1 MAPFLRAGTSNVSR
15 RPRLAWA
22 QSRTFERCAPATP
35 QHDPPR
41 ALAPPRRAHCP
52 CTAHISALDRIH
64 GRTVWGGCTGGGLA
78 CGSLAIHTHHKIP
91 HNSVVHFCLLCAHV
105 STLGR
110 SRRTFILRL
119 AHDQGR
125 VGDRVFRWHLL
136 PGDCR
141 LHELDR
147 VPLMWSPPS
156 NSNSNLPNSCV
167 PLPAP
172 PIPPAPR

>member
-52 CTAHISALDRIH
+52 CTARMSALDRIH

-91 HNSVVHFCLLCAHV
+91 HKWVVHFCLLRSHVHPGFSFERLNAHV
-105 STLGR
+105 KCWHTLR
-110 SRRTFILRL
+110 SNTCLDPAVGTVFKHLPMLLL
-119 AHDQGR
+119 AH
-125 VGDRVFRWHLL
+125 
-136 PGDCR
+136 C
-141 LHELDR
+141 
-147 VPLMWSPPS
+147 
-156 NSNSNLPNSCV
+156 
-167 PLPAP
+167 
-172 PIPPAPR
+172 